1 MFYDTAFFDLDGT
14 LTDSVPGIVN
24 SVKYALEKGG
34 YPTLTRAQ
42 LRSCVGPPLR
52 EQFMK
57 LLNADEAESTRLLGL
72 YREYFSVRGIYE
84 NSLYDGIYDMLE
96 RLCAEGLRMVLCT
109 GKPEKFARIVLEHFK
124 IDKFFC
130 DVLGP
135 TMDGKYDDKAQ
146 GLAVLLARSG
156 GKKNVF
162 IGDRCFDADAA
173 RANGIPCIGVLWGC
187 GSREELKEHG
197 VCMLAH
203 TPNELEELLR
213 RGPRGE

>member
-34 YPTLTRAQ
+34 YPPLTQAQ

-96 RLCAEGLRMVLCT
+96 RLCAQGLRMVLCT

-124 IDKFFC
+124 IDEFFC

-135 TMDGKYDDKAQ
+135 TMDGNMTT
-146 GLAVLLARSG
+146 R
-156 GKKNVF
+156 
-162 IGDRCFDADAA
+162 
-173 RANGIPCIGVLWGC
+173 
-187 GSREELKEHG
+187 
-197 VCMLAH
+197 
-203 TPNELEELLR
+203 R
-213 RGPRGE
+213 RGWRCCWRVRAGKRMYS

>member
-1 MFYDTAFFDLDGT
+1 MDGT

-34 YPTLTRAQ
+34 YPPLTRAQ

-57 LLNADEAESTRLLGL
+57 LLNADEAESARLLGL

-96 RLCAEGLRMVLCT
+96 RLCAQGLRMVLCT

-124 IDKFFC
+124 IDKFFR

-135 TMDGKYDDKAQ
+135 TMEGKYDDKAQ

-156 GKKNVF
+156 GK
-162 IGDRCFDADAA
+162 RMY
-173 RANGIPCIGVLWGC
+173 
-187 GSREELKEHG
+187 S
-197 VCMLAH
+197 
-203 TPNELEELLR
+203 
-213 RGPRGE
+213 